1 MLITVD
7 IAGGR
12 WCWLQAGVCIVAHS
26 CGAEPEKGED
36 WVRATYERPSAV
48 PARAVTAPAAA

>member
-1 MLITVD
+1 MD

-12 WCWLQAGVCIVAHS
+12 WGWLQAGVCIVAHS

-36 WVRATYERPSAV
+36 WVRATYERPGAV
-48 PARAVTAPAAA
+48 PARPVTAPAAA